1 MYISPSRLIC
11 EYETPKELFF
21 STVECR
27 NNLFTSGSLG
37 DIFEFYNSFSN
48 REQLI
53 LWMSERPQGV
63 ANIYEVEGQKDIIIV
78 IPTADYFGKFART
91 CREEIFAGAHII
103 FVESGGKE
111 DYYFNYARN
120 CNLGIRK
127 AMEYNPKWVVLS
139 GDDMYKID
147 DISVLRSELKEIDP
161 NSTNTVVIETAA
173 YHSIPS
179 RMTEANP
186 LNYLLTSIFNR
197 CTRKGHLK
205 ELKEEFLRALL
216 NQPKPMSFKFR
227 MMSKFFSRIAKESLM
242 LEFRR
247 KFKMN
252 KIARPLS
259 NDKMKFYYK
268 KGGEE
273 FISLTDFQIYS
284 ANFIR
289 KKKNV
294 VFDETFI
301 NACEDWD
308 ISLELREETANQKKV
323 NFRIGDLI
331 GSTLGQRAD
340 RYLRNFAGYIYLN
353 HKIENKDSKFL
364 HDGIRSMDGYLS

>member
-1 MYISPSRLIC
+1 
-11 EYETPKELFF
+11 
-21 STVECR
+21 
-27 NNLFTSGSLG
+27 
-37 DIFEFYNSFSN
+37 
-48 REQLI
+48 
-53 LWMSERPQGV
+53 
-63 ANIYEVEGQKDIIIV
+63 
-78 IPTADYFGKFART
+78 
-91 CREEIFAGAHII
+91 
-103 FVESGGKE
+103 
-111 DYYFNYARN
+111 
-120 CNLGIRK
+120 
-127 AMEYNPKWVVLS
+127 
-139 GDDMYKID
+139 MYKID
-147 DISVLRSELKEIDP
+147 DISVLRSELKEIDQ
-161 NSTNTVVIETAA
+161 NSTNIVIIETAA